1 VPPGGSTL
9 VLMDPRDCI
18 ETKPKIT
25 SKQKPSCLSMLG
37 DAQWNEWMGKL
48 QHYVNQYFH
57 ELLPFVF
64 LPIAFLA
71 IGGTLAAHAAGV
83 DIMHYGAGVFLLA
96 FFGILVGRL
105 IISSKNQGLD
115 EEIHQ
120 LCGELT
126 LMTSGTVTVEYRT
139 AWTSCCKP
147 KYARTA
153 RIIAFVPSGG
163 VQIPSQTIMVQVPPG
178 AVAGQ
183 TLQVQ
188 TPQGI
193 QMATI
198 PSGVSAGQTF
208 TFTAGAPQVVQAQVV
223 QVEANVVA

>member
-1 VPPGGSTL
+1 
-9 VLMDPRDCI
+9 M
-18 ETKPKIT
+18 
-25 SKQKPSCLSMLG
+25 
-37 DAQWNEWMGKL
+37 
-48 QHYVNQYFH
+48 
-57 ELLPFVF
+57 
-64 LPIAFLA
+64 
-71 IGGTLAAHAAGV
+71 
-83 DIMHYGAGVFLLA
+83 
-96 FFGILVGRL
+96 
-105 IISSKNQGLD
+105 
-115 EEIHQ
+115 
-120 LCGELT
+120 
-126 LMTSGTVTVEYRT
+126 TVEYRT
-139 AWTSCCKP
+139 AWTSCFKP
-147 KYARTA
+147 KGARTA